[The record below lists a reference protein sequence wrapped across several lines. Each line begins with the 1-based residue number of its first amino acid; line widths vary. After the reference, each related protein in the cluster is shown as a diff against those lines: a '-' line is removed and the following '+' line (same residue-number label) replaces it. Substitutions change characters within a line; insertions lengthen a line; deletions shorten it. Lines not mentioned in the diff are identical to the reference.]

1 MLTKEEVQHGYFD
14 FYGRKLTDQEVDKM
28 FQNIN
33 HAGTGVIS
41 YSEFV
46 VAAMFE
52 KNLIDNS
59 RLEAAFAMFD
69 SDGDGVISVDNF
81 KQVLSFFK
89 DETESDE
96 NVDEY
101 ILNKIIKQVDS
112 DGDGQ
117 ISYLDFQKMMI
128 ATVAE
133 ENPPDLTAP
142 PPPIP
147 PPTTTTPMKGHVR
160 QRSAIMD
167 VANAES
173 YMSLF
178 AEAALLDSEE
188 ASKRH
193 RRNLSHLSH
202 FANPDSLPEDAVM
215 PVPTHKK
222 ATFSMSMLPEEMS
235 EHDFS
240 DAMLPDMS
248 EHSNT

>member
-1 MLTKEEVQHGYFD
+1 MLTKEEVKNGYFD
-14 FYGRKLTDQEVDKM
+14 YYGRKLTDQEVDKM

-46 VAAMFE
+46 VAAMYE
-52 KNLIDNS
+52 KNLLDSS
-59 RLEAAFAMFD
+59 RLEAAFALFD
-69 SDGDGVISVDNF
+69 SDGDGLISVDNF
-81 KQVLSFFK
+81 KQVLCFFK
-89 DETESDE
+89 DETEDDE

-101 ILNKIIKQVDS
+101 ILNKIIKQVDA
-112 DGDGQ
+112 DGDGK

-133 ENPPDLTAP
+133 ENPPELAP
-142 PPPIP
+142 AA
-147 PPTTTTPMKGHVR
+147 TKPMKGHVR
-160 QRSAIMD
+160 QRSAILD
-167 VANAES
+167 VANADA

-178 AEAALLDSEE
+178 AEAALLDSDE

-222 ATFSMSMLPEEMS
+222 ATFSMSMLPEDMS

-240 DAMLPDMS
+240 DAMLPDFS
-248 EHSNT
+248 EHDDDMQ